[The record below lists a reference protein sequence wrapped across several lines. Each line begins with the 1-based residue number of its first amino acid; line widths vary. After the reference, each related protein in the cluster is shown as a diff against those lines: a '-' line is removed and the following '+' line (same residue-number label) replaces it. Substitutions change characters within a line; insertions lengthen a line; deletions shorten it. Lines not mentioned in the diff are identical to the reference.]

1 MQYLIPS
8 AFGLMALL
16 TAGLVTLATRA
27 WLRTRSEKIA
37 ALPEV
42 PESDEEEDL
51 HVANAF
57 MRRIKAWGETFKP
70 KEEEELSDLRLRLA
84 RAGLSEK
91 NAVEIYSTVQVGS
104 LMLAG
109 VLALP
114 WIFMGD
120 PGLLLLGLAA
130 CALVGLMLPRFWLNM
145 RTSKRKGDIYL
156 ALASTLDLLVTCV
169 EAGLGL
175 EQAVDRVA
183 QELALSEPAIAEE
196 LAITI
201 QEMRAG
207 IPAPRAF
214 RKLGE
219 RVDLDEMRML
229 CGVIIQAIAMGAS
242 IGQMLRQYAASQ
254 RVQRTLDLEEVAGK
268 MTARLTLPLTMCL
281 LPSAILSML
290 GPAAIVVVG
299 NLG

>member
-1 MQYLIPS
+1 MQYLIPG
-8 AFGLMALL
+8 AFGMMALL
-16 TAGLVTLATRA
+16 TAGMVVLATKS
-27 WLRTRSEKIA
+27 WLRARADRLA
-37 ALPEV
+37 ARPPTL
-42 PESDEEEDL
+42 EEEDDDL
-51 HVANAF
+51 QVANAF
-57 MRRIKAWGETFKP
+57 MRRIKAWGNTFKP
-70 KEEEELSDLRLRLA
+70 KEEEELSELRTKLA
-84 RAGLSEK
+84 RAGLAQQS
-91 NAVEIYSTVQVGS
+91 AVEIYATVQVGS
-104 LMLAG
+104 LILAG
-109 VLALP
+109 VLVLP
-114 WIFMGD
+114 CLLLRD
-120 PGLLLLGLAA
+120 PGLIMLGLAG
-130 CALVGLMLPRFWLNM
+130 CVLLGLMLPRFWLNV
-145 RTSKRKGDIYL
+145 RTSRRKEAIYT

-183 QELALSEPAIAEE
+183 QELAYSEPQIAEE

-207 IPAPRAF
+207 IPVPRAF
-214 RKLGE
+214 RKLAE
-219 RVDLDEMRML
+219 RVDLPEMRML

-254 RVQRTLDLEEVAGK
+254 RVQRTLDLEELAGK

-290 GPAAIVVVG
+290 GPAAIVVAG